1 MSLLPTFI
9 ITAPNSEPVYH
20 DHKNMLQLAKKAV
33 GSPKYKAWLKK
44 SHFLPVWSEPIDGKD
59 FTATKW
65 EYIRLYLEQQ
75 GYKFE
80 EI

>member
-20 DHKNMLQLAKKAV
+20 DHKNMLQLTKKAV

-44 SHFLPVWSEPIDGKD
+44 SHLLPVWNEPVDDKD

-65 EYIRLYLEQQ
+65 EYIQMYLQSQ

>member
-20 DHKNMLQLAKKAV
+20 DHKNMLQLAKKAI

-44 SHFLPVWSEPIDGKD
+44 SHYLGVWDETVDNIKLR
-59 FTATKW
+59 ATKW